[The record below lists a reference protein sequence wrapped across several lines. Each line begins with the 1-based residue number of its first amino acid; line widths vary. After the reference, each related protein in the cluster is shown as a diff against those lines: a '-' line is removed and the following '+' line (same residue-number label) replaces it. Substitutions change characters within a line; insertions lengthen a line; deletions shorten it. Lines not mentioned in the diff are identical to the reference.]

1 MNHALNRRAKWPAAD
16 IYGITAEEYSNG
28 RSNIEVVRAMID
40 AGVKIIQY
48 REKDKKKLYKY
59 RECLRIR
66 EMTQKAGVT
75 FIINDDIDLALLIQP
90 DGVHIGQEDLP
101 IEAVRKLA
109 GEEVIIGLSTH
120 SPQQARDAVQ
130 RGADYIG
137 VGPVFATQTK
147 KDASD
152 AVGLDYVK
160 YVAEHIPLPSVAIG
174 GINTDNITSVK
185 QAGADCFALITDIV
199 GAADIGARIKELQS
213 RLA

>member
-1 MNHALNRRAKWPAAD
+1 MNHASTRRGKWPAAD

-40 AGVKIIQY
+40 AGVKVIQY
-48 REKDKKKLYKY
+48 REKEKKKLYKY
-59 RECLRIR
+59 QECIRIR

-75 FIINDDIDLALLIQP
+75 FIINDDIDLALLVKP

-101 IEAVRKLA
+101 IEEVRQLV
-109 GEEVIIGLSTH
+109 GEEMIIGLSTH
-120 SPQQARDAVQ
+120 SPQQAQEAVK

-137 VGPVFATQTK
+137 VGPVFATRTK
-147 KDASD
+147 KDVSA
-152 AVGLDYVK
+152 ATGLDYVK

-174 GINTDNITSVK
+174 GIKTDNIASVR

-199 GAADIGARIKELQS
+199 GAADIGARIKELRA
-213 RLA
+213 RLV